1 MTPRIAAFAAIAAA
15 SLAAPMSPARG
26 DVIFDDLPVG
36 PGGYD
41 NGATAGGGFTT
52 SDGYRIH
59 NTFTDFGGGF
69 SGWSGFAI
77 SEVNNPSTAGF
88 GNQYAVAAPGTG
100 QGGTGRYAIGFD
112 FGDDDR
118 ITFPSAAQPLG
129 AYVNNTAYAA
139 LSMRDGDAFAKKFG
153 GAGGGDP
160 DFFLLTVEGR
170 DAGGASSGTTSIYL
184 ADFRSPDPAQDFIRQ
199 EWAWLDLTPLSP
211 STRSLHFTLSS
222 SDNGTF
228 GMNTPAYFALD
239 TLRVVPEP
247 GSAGLLVLGALLL
260 RRLRVGAAS

>member
-1 MTPRIAAFAAIAAA
+1 MTPRHAAVAASAAL
-15 SLAAPMSPARG
+15 SLAASILPARG
-26 DVIFDDLPVG
+26 DVIFDDLPSG
-36 PGGYD
+36 PGGYN

-52 SDGYRIH
+52 GDGYRIH

-77 SEVNNPSTAGF
+77 SEVNNPTTAGF

-100 QGGTGRYAIGFD
+100 QGGVGRYAIGFD

-118 ITFPSAAQPLG
+118 ITFPVAAQPLG
-129 AYVNNTAYAA
+129 AYVNNTAYTA

-153 GAGGGDP
+153 GAGGTDP
-160 DFFLLTVEGR
+160 DFFLLIVEGR
-170 DAGGASSGTTSIYL
+170 DAGGGSSGTASIYL
-184 ADFRSPDPAQDFIRQ
+184 ADFRSSDPAQDFIRQ
-199 EWAWLDLTPLSP
+199 EWTWLDLTALSP
-211 STRSLHFTLSS
+211 ATASLHFTLSS

-247 GSAGLLVLGALLL
+247 GSAALLVLGGILV
-260 RRLRVGAAS
+260 RRLRAGVVS